1 MHNGVARAPATPMGA
16 GVDARV
22 VSALLTGI
30 NRAFPYVDGD
40 AVEPLVEKVSPA
52 LFAIAHSPNLGGA
65 LQALALLLQLLS
77 ARAAVSDR
85 FYRALY
91 ATLLHPGAPRG
102 SSAAAGQLLSLTFRS
117 LKDDPRP
124 QRAAAVVK
132 RLLQVA
138 QHAGAPFACGALM
151 LVSEFLKQK
160 PSHWDAVRQP
170 REGDED
176 DDVERFVDADD
187 DDEGFGDDS
196 GDKKSKSE
204 VVKKSGGGS
213 DSDDGDD
220 KETSD
225 SDADGDDETSDAKK
239 IAAQKAKTKESMRYD
254 MTKRDPLY
262 ARADQVCWW
271 ELSLLERNVHPSV
284 AAMARS
290 LLGGFSVD
298 YAGDPLA
305 DMTLA
310 SFLDKWLQ
318 KKPKRAKVS
327 KGGSE
332 VMMKK
337 RDVDPGSLG
346 FAPGTTEFAKLA
358 ENEVDPSEVF
368 FHRYYAAKESDGKT
382 KKKEKKG
389 GAGEDDETAGDSD
402 ADSEDD
408 DLVLEKRKKKAER
421 AGIEGFDHED
431 DENDSDPDD
440 PDLGEFE
447 NDDSDED
454 DDALPSAGGR
464 KGTLKPSG
472 IDPKTAGFGDYD
484 SDEDAAADREER
496 KEEDTADADAY
507 NYDSLVDAYGEK
519 PGYLRRQMD
528 ARAAEA
534 AAAAESESD
543 VCEEEEEEEEEDDD
557 DEDGVKV
564 WEYEGDGS
572 EEEEEGAVDS
582 EGEGDSEGE
591 DVSEGED
598 DSEQEGAS
606 DDDDGA
612 VDDAP
617 GAVAVDDDEVTLT
630 AAVPGKSRGGADA
643 FASLDDYQSMI
654 DADFADHPPAK
665 DDDDDTEKDE
675 EEDDETPKAKK
686 TNKRKSVSKSPKSP
700 SAKKKKPSPAVTR
713 SRRN

>member
-1 MHNGVARAPATPMGA
+1 MHNGVARAPPTPMGA

-91 ATLLHPGAPRG
+91 AVLLHPGAPRG

-124 QRAAAVVK
+124 PRAAAVVK

-138 QHAGAPFACGALM
+138 QHAPAPFACGSLM

-170 REGDED
+170 REGEED

-187 DDEGFGDDS
+187 DDDEFRDVEDEKQ
-196 GDKKSKSE
+196 KKA
-204 VVKKSGGGS
+204 VKKASDGS
-213 DSDDGDD
+213 DSDDDD
-220 KETSD
+220 EKENSDEDD
-225 SDADGDDETSDAKK
+225 SDNDDDAKQS
-239 IAAQKAKTKESMRYD
+239 AVEKARARESRRYD
-254 MTKRDPLY
+254 MSKRDPLY
-262 ARADQVCWW
+262 AKADVACWW
-271 ELSLLERNVHPSV
+271 ELSTLERNVHPSV

-290 LLGGFSVD
+290 LLGGFSVE
-298 YAGDPLA
+298 YSGDPLA

-332 VMMKK
+332 TMMKK
-337 RDVDPGSLG
+337 RDVDESSLG
-346 FAPGTTEFAKLA
+346 FQPGTAEFAAMA

-368 FHRYYAAKESDGKT
+368 FHRYYAAKEQDGS
-382 KKKEKKG
+382 KKKKRNKKSDEWE
-389 GAGEDDETAGDSD
+389 GEDAFES
-402 ADSEDD
+402 DSEDD
-408 DLVLEKRKKKAER
+408 DAVAEKRKKKAER
-421 AGIEGFDHED
+421 AGIEGFENED
-431 DENDSDPDD
+431 DEADSDEDV
-440 PDLGEFE
+440 DLGEFE
-447 NDDSDED
+447 DDGDSDD
-454 DDALPSAGGR
+454 DTGGKR
-464 KGTLKPSG
+464 TTLKASG

-507 NYDSLVDAYGEK
+507 NYDSLVNAYGEK
-519 PGYLRRQMD
+519 PGYLRRQME
-528 ARAAEA
+528 AQALAEAEA
-534 AAAAESESD
+534 AAGSSSD
-543 VCEEEEEEEEEDDD
+543 EDDD
-557 DEDGVKV
+557 KDSVKV
-564 WEYEGDGS
+564 WEYEGGD
-572 EEEEEGAVDS
+572 DS
-582 EGEGDSEGE
+582 EGEEEEVGDDDSEGE
-591 DVSEGED
+591 EDEEGED
-598 DSEQEGAS
+598 DSEGEDSADAS
-606 DDDDGA
+606 DSDT
-612 VDDAP
+612 P
-617 GAVAVDDDEVTLT
+617 SDELTLT
-630 AAVPGKSRGGADA
+630 AAVPGKGKGGMDA
-643 FASLDDYQSMI
+643 FASLHDYQSMI
-654 DADFADHPPAK
+654 DADFEDHPPAK
-665 DDDDDTEKDE
+665 SDE
-675 EEDDETPKAKK
+675 EDSEKEPEEAPKIS
-686 TNKRKSVSKSPKSP
+686 NKRKSDSKSPAR
-700 SAKKKKPSPAVTR
+700 AKKTKVSPAVTR
-713 SRRN
+713 SRRK